1 MNQEANIQ
9 PFTIIG
15 RVDRSHGLHGEVKV
29 IFEFDNPEILDD
41 VVVVY
46 LRNDRGDYFPAR
58 ISEIRTEEKGNVV
71 SFFVQFEHIADRS
84 AAEGLKNSGVYLETD
99 TAKRLIPDEDEV
111 ESLLHYDVYDTDGE
125 HIGVVMDIINNSMQT
140 ILSISTTSGSV
151 LVPLVPQYVVEE
163 NFEEEFIICQ
173 NLEELGG
180 L

>member
-9 PFTIIG
+9 PFTLIG
-15 RVDRSHGLHGEVKV
+15 RVDRTHGIHGELKV
-29 IFEFDNPEILDD
+29 LFEFDDPD
-41 VVVVY
+41 VLNELTVVY
-46 LRNDRGDYFPAR
+46 LRNERGDYFPAR
-58 ISEIRTEEKGNVV
+58 ISNIRTEEKRNEI

-99 TAKRLIPDEDEV
+99 FAENLIPQKDDEV
-111 ESLLHYDVYDTDGE
+111 SLLHFDVYDINGE
-125 HIGVVMDIINNSMQT
+125 HIGVVMNIIDNAMQS
-140 ILSISTTSGSV
+140 ILNISTSTGTL

-163 NFEEEFIICQ
+163 NFEEESVICQ